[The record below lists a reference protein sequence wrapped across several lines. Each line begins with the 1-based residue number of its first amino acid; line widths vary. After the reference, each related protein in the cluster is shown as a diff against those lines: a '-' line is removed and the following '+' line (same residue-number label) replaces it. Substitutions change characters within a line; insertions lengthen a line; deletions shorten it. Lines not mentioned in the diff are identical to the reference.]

1 MLFLNSYF
9 IYSWRKI
16 FIQTY
21 LLNEKKNCPSGN
33 HLSSHGGAR
42 FHSRFTQNLVTYTRF
57 HTLAR
62 MIRLRINRRFTSL
75 LGGTLQRST
84 RGSLC
89 DVSCLCMRLDLCFN
103 LSSNVARSDPVKL
116 QSRLTML
123 LGCFMNDFKISNF
136 NTTLEYIRLQ

>member
-1 MLFLNSYF
+1 MYIFQITKQILFSDEDSPSKYKMLFLNSYF

-21 LLNEKKNCPSGN
+21 LLNEKKTCPSGN

-75 LGGTLQRST
+75 LGGHYKE
-84 RGSLC
+84 
-89 DVSCLCMRLDLCFN
+89 
-103 LSSNVARSDPVKL
+103 AREAVCVMFHVCACVWTCVLIYPQML
-116 QSRLTML
+116 PGLT
-123 LGCFMNDFKISNF
+123 
-136 NTTLEYIRLQ
+136 Q